1 MTANDIIE
9 LLKNRKTDFNKT
21 KSFSQLPGIYAIFYI
36 GDDFPILGNFVS
48 KHQLVYIGKTESSQ
62 QKRDAETHFKTGK
75 TGSSTVRKSIGS
87 LLCELKKLKPIPR
100 NESDYIKGRFSHFK
114 FEDKSEKIITEWMNN
129 NLALS
134 FFEYP
139 ENKLL
144 IDKLETEIIKELK
157 PVLNIDHKNP
167 ENSYKAQLLQLRKS
181 CAKMAMAN
189 TDLKKKNIEE
199 IKEKPKVTIRKLTSP
214 TSGSIYIDNITE
226 SDVKSRKIRIK
237 IENKHLFPTE
247 KLGHSIS
254 YKLDFKIDKKNFV
267 ATYTIGSKDGKSR
280 SGILKLGSDI
290 YNDVLKIKKGTNLRI
305 SKSKENMYSIEKI

>member
-1 MTANDIIE
+1 MTTNDIIE
-9 LLKNRKTDFNKT
+9 LLKNKKADFIKT

-36 GDDFPILGNFVS
+36 GDNFPILGNLVS
-48 KHQLVYIGKTESSQ
+48 KHQLIYIGKTESSQ

-100 NESDYIKGRFSHFK
+100 NESDYKKGRFSHFK
-114 FEDKSEKIITEWMNN
+114 FENESEEIITEWMIN

-134 FFEYP
+134 FYEYP

-144 IDKLETEIIKELK
+144 IDKLETEIIKKLK

-167 ENSYKAQLLQLRKS
+167 ENPYKAQLLQLRKS
-181 CAKMAMAN
+181 CAKIAMTN
-189 TDLKKKNIEE
+189 TDFKKKNVEKI
-199 IKEKPKVTIRKLTSP
+199 IEKPKVPIRKFTSP

-226 SDVKSRKIRIK
+226 SDVKSQKIRIK
-237 IENKHLFPTE
+237 SDNKHLFPME
-247 KLGHSIS
+247 KLGNPIS
-254 YKLDFKIDKKNFV
+254 YQLNFKIDQKKFI

-280 SGILKLGSDI
+280 SGILKLGSNI
-290 YNDVLKIKKGTNLRI
+290 YNDALKIKKGANLRI
-305 SKSKENMYSIEKI
+305 SRSKENMFLIEKM